1 MTPIAASGSK
11 LRPDTRAMRSSAS
24 WRETQERYKTAQ
36 ARSGEAHAS
45 SLPSVSPPRAN
56 AGTEE
61 RAHLPDQTGALRP
74 LRWNRASI
82 CSRARSLIFAG
93 TRASRA

>member
-45 SLPSVSPPRAN
+45 SLPSVSPPEQMQEQKSEHTCPTR
-56 AGTEE
+56 
-61 RAHLPDQTGALRP
+61 QAL
-74 LRWNRASI
+74 
-82 CSRARSLIFAG
+82 
-93 TRASRA
+93 